1 MELRLAVA
9 KTDRFRSGTTGDT
22 VETTERP
29 NGGISIVLA
38 DGQKDGQ
45 VSKAIST
52 MVSHKVIEYIT
63 QGCRDSMAI
72 RSASNNIF
80 MAYEGKVSANL
91 NVLSADLQTN
101 TIVISRNNP
110 VPVFLITEGQV
121 DILDEES
128 SPIGDEMDICPS
140 IVELAIIPEML
151 IIMISDGVYYAGQPE
166 IDEMDILTIIE
177 ALVEEQE
184 PSAKEIADTLLS
196 RAIRLDNNRPKDDM
210 SVIVMLIS
218 PHPTDNIRRMSASM
232 ELDPQ
237 D

>member
-1 MELRLAVA
+1 LRLAVA
-9 KTDRFRSGTTGDT
+9 KTDRFGSGTTGDT

-29 NGGISIVLA
+29 NGGISLVLA
-38 DGQKDGQ
+38 DGQEEGQ
-45 VSKAIST
+45 DSKAIST
-52 MVSHKVIEYIT
+52 MVSHKIIEYIT

-72 RSASNNIF
+72 RAASKDIF
-80 MAYEGKVSANL
+80 KEYNGKVKANL

-110 VPVFLITEGQV
+110 VPVFLVTEGQV
-121 DILDEES
+121 DTLSDES
-128 SPIGDEMDICPS
+128 NPIGDQMDICPS
-140 IVELAIIPEML
+140 IVELAIMPEML
-151 IIMISDGVYYAGQPE
+151 IIMISDGVYNAGQPE
-166 IDEMDILTIIE
+166 TNEMDILTTIE

-184 PSAKEIADTLLS
+184 PSAKEIADTLLN

-218 PHPTDNIRRMSASM
+218 PHSADNIRRMSASM
-232 ELDPQ
+232 ELEPQ